1 MDKRIIIVLLLI
13 IIAIIVTLIVNKN
26 NDNPSTTSGD
36 ETIINNE
43 VPPEEEKTVEV
54 TEEIALKIKEE
65 AYLNILL
72 NIKNFDSFNVNNELL
87 LEAAMRIAE
96 KQGLYQSPEEGYYT
110 EYVPRTTIH
119 DIIYELS
126 GIRVQ
131 DPIII
136 EDFFYAYKEDG
147 DYYYVVPLGANWMEL
162 DEIHSI
168 TYTKSTDQY
177 TVLCSAKEGTEDYG
191 MVLNY
196 PNMEIK
202 LKYKSSNKYIKYQLV
217 SIESG
222 KSSYQFDE

>member
-13 IIAIIVTLIVNKN
+13 IIAIIVTLIINKN
-26 NDNPSTTSGD
+26 NEPVVSPSGD
-36 ETIINNE
+36 IVTPANE
-43 VPPEEEKTVEV
+43 QSEEEKTVEV
-54 TEEIALKIKEE
+54 TEEIASKIKEE

-72 NIKNFDSFNVNNELL
+72 QIKNFDNFNVNTETL

-96 KQGLYQSPEEGYYT
+96 KQGLYQTPEEGAYI
-110 EYVPRTTIH
+110 EYVPKSTIH
-119 DIIYELS
+119 DIIFELT
-126 GIRVQ
+126 GIRIQ

-162 DEIHSI
+162 DEIQSI

-177 TVLCSAKEGTEDYG
+177 TVLCSGREGTEDYG

-196 PNMEIK
+196 PNMELK

-217 SIESG
+217 SIECG
-222 KSSYQFDE
+222 KSTYGFAD